1 MGHVDRVTS
10 PEFKKAGSRVV
21 LIEPAYKKDS
31 AMPEAEGFL
40 DAVDVVEGLID
51 EGNALAVSTPG
62 FGGLAEA
69 LFKMCVGNG
78 IGL

>member
-1 MGHVDRVTS
+1 
-10 PEFKKAGSRVV
+10 
-21 LIEPAYKKDS
+21 
-31 AMPEAEGFL
+31 MPEAEGFL

-69 LFKMCVGNG
+69 LFKMWSATASVSNSMRTSPQTPCST
-78 IGL
+78 